1 MRRCLNAKRRREL
14 ARDAALR
21 QCIGRMD
28 VARFDQ
34 ERHRADGGP
43 DRRRWKR
50 CCPSAAGRTASCA
63 RRRRCCPDRTPALA
77 SAGLAPA
84 LASLRTTQW
93 TRPGSSPIA
102 CRGAASSPNQRRRAG
117 AGASGSIAIS
127 SRWLLGKRADEIAG
141 RALCVRLSE
150 WRPPV
155 LAATPKVASHQ
166 ARQASS
172 ARRAT
177 TRWSSAISAGRAA
190 SLTDRPRHGC
200 TTRSGRRP
208 RSSCLRGRSE
218 PGRRGRGACLARRGS
233 ARRRSRSRSA
243 IRRARR

>member
-63 RRRRCCPDRTPALA
+63 RRRRCCRDRTPALA

-84 LASLRTTQW
+84 LASLRTAQW
-93 TRPGSSPIA
+93 TGPGSSPIA

-117 AGASGSIAIS
+117 AGASGS
-127 SRWLLGKRADEIAG
+127 R
-141 RALCVRLSE
+141 
-150 WRPPV
+150 
-155 LAATPKVASHQ
+155 
-166 ARQASS
+166 S
-172 ARRAT
+172 ARDGS
-177 TRWSSAISAGRAA
+177 WESAPM
-190 SLTDRPRHGC
+190 T
-200 TTRSGRRP
+200 
-208 RSSCLRGRSE
+208 
-218 PGRRGRGACLARRGS
+218 
-233 ARRRSRSRSA
+233 RRSRAVRSRERMAAAGLGGDAEGRLAPGASGVERAAGDDEMVERDLRRTCGLAHRSTSPRMHDTLWPPTQIVVPSRA
-243 IRRARR
+243 IRTRPARPRRVPCAAR